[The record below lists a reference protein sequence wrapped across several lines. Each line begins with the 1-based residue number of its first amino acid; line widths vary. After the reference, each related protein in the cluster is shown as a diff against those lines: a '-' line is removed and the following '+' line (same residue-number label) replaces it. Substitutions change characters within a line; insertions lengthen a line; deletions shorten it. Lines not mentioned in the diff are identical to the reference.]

1 MGVGKYKDSTIIL
14 PTGLNASNAISDKHG
29 DAGRMTNQTDRP
41 YRKNVAKQGLIYM
54 GGQELEVLIKN
65 YSISGL
71 LAELTGEHQYVE
83 VKDIYQAI
91 SNCPVLDFYIP
102 EMRMSGEVDVVR
114 VDIEG
119 PRILM
124 ALNFKYVS
132 HDADH
137 SLYQRKVYRKLMS
150 ATGKILL
157 DDLFIEFETINVS
170 IDGLMI
176 RLLDTV
182 EVSAGAI
189 TAFQFRQ
196 LNLEGAVKVVWVEYL
211 DDTTLLGLEYIHM
224 KKTLIEGIP
233 VFAKR

>member
-1 MGVGKYKDSTIIL
+1 
-14 PTGLNASNAISDKHG
+14 
-29 DAGRMTNQTDRP
+29 MTNQTDRP

-54 GGQELEVLIKN
+54 GGKELEVLIKN

-71 LAELTGEHQYVE
+71 LAELTGEHQYLE

-114 VDIEG
+114 VDIEDS
-119 PRILM
+119 RILM

-132 HDADH
+132 HDVDQC
-137 SLYQRKVYRKLMS
+137 LYQRKAYRKLMS

-157 DDLFIEFETINVS
+157 EDIFIDFETINVS

-176 RLLDTV
+176 RLLDNV
-182 EVSAGAI
+182 EVNAGTI
-189 TAFQFRQ
+189 TAFRFRQ
-196 LNLEGAVKVVWVEYL
+196 LGLEGAVKVVWVEHA
-211 DDTTLLGLEYIHM
+211 DGTTLLGLEYIRM
-224 KKTLIEGIP
+224 SRTQIEGIP